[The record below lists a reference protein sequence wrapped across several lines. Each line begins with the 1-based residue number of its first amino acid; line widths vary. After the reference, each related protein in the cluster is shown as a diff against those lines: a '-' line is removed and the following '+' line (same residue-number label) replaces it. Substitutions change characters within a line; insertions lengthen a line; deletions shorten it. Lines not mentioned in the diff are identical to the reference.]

1 MEDFIDSLSKALLNE
16 LPGAKAHAE
25 MVSIRNRPIITPE
38 LIKEKQPRYSGVMCL
53 LYPIDE
59 EIHIALI
66 KRPTYSGTHSAQV
79 SFPGGKME
87 EDDKNLLET
96 AQRETWEEIGVSS
109 NQYEILG
116 ELTSLYIP
124 PSNFLVKPFV
134 GFCNQQPAFD
144 IDDYEVAQVF
154 DFPLEYLLNDTN
166 VNIQKIPISQGFIQA
181 SGLRYD
187 GKLIWGATLMILN
200 ELKVLVKSFY

>member
-1 MEDFIDSLSKALLNE
+1 MEDFIASLSKALLKE
-16 LPGAKAHAE
+16 LPGADAHAE
-25 MVSIRNRPIITPE
+25 MISIRNRPIVTPE
-38 LIKEKQPRYSGVMCL
+38 LIKEKNPKLSGVMCL
-53 LYPIDE
+53 LYPIDG

-66 KRPTYSGTHSAQV
+66 KRPTYSGAHSAQV

-87 EDDKNLLET
+87 RSDQNLLET
-96 AQRETWEEIGVSS
+96 AQRETWEEIGVKP

-124 PSNFLVKPFV
+124 PSNFLVKPFIGV
-134 GFCNQQPAFD
+134 AEKQPNFE

-154 DFPLEYLLNDTN
+154 DFPLNYLLNDTN
-166 VNIQKIPISQGFIQA
+166 VNIQKIPIPQGFIQA

-200 ELKVLVKSFY
+200 ELKVLVKSFN